1 MTHRAGSHWMLIEAT
16 CLATVTLAGLTACG
30 AGSGSDGTPG
40 AGATASAAPVATT
53 GAGGSTVTTPGG
65 GAPSMFSG
73 NGGSTSGGGAV
84 SLPGSGGV
92 APGSGGA
99 VIANGGA
106 TIVSGGAV
114 SAGGAPSGGNTSTG
128 TAGNGG
134 AGGAPAGCG
143 QGTYCQPGDDLAA
156 PDASQGFQLVS
167 PSSITVQPGAEG
179 FYCFYKNV
187 PATTEVDVGGF
198 RSWMTKGS
206 SHHFITY
213 LTGGTGSAKQP
224 DGTLQQCQFGAGQ
237 WVYATS
243 QSGLVVG
250 MDMPAT
256 VGLPLPVGSQLMMN
270 MHFFNTGDSVTT
282 PVVKLN
288 VLYANGV
295 QSKAAA
301 MYSFNT
307 QINVPPG
314 GTQTVRGTC
323 TAPAGSNFFLMSTHT
338 HKWAT
343 AADVN
348 FVSGGQSTNI
358 VHTSDYENPGT
369 HVWQAPNFLT
379 TKAGDTFTYS
389 CAYQNNE
396 TFAITVGET
405 ASRNEMCMA
414 IGYYFPAGNATC
426 F

>member
-1 MTHRAGSHWMLIEAT
+1 MFVEAT
-16 CLATVTLAGLTACG
+16 CLAATTLAGLAGCGGGAGTEGPLG
-30 AGSGSDGTPG
+30 AGSTTSAPS
-40 AGATASAAPVATT
+40 GATNPAS
-53 GAGGSTVTTPGG
+53 GAGGSTTT
-65 GAPSMFSG
+65 
-73 NGGSTSGGGAV
+73 
-84 SLPGSGGV
+84 LPGSGGAPSTPPSGTV
-92 APGSGGA
+92 ASTSSGGATSSPGSGG
-99 VIANGGA
+99 V
-106 TIVSGGAV
+106 
-114 SAGGAPSGGNTSTG
+114 P
-128 TAGNGG
+128 AGNGG
-134 AGGAPAGCG
+134 AVTAVGGAIATGGSVGTGGATAAGGAGTAGTSGAIGAAGSPTGCA

-156 PDASQGFQLVS
+156 PDAAQGFQLVS
-167 PSSITVQPGAEG
+167 PSSITVDPGAEG

-198 RSWMTKGS
+198 RSYMTKGS

-213 LTGGTGSAKQP
+213 LTGTTGSAKQP
-224 DGTLQQCQFGAGQ
+224 DGTLQQCGFGSGQ

-243 QSGLVVG
+243 QSGLVIG

-270 MHFFNTGDSVTT
+270 MHFFNTGDATAT

-288 VLYANGV
+288 VLYASSI
-295 QSKAAA
+295 QYKAAA

-314 GTQTVRGTC
+314 GTQTVKGTC

-348 FVSGGQSTNI
+348 YVSGGQSTNI
-358 VHTSDYENPGT
+358 VHTTDYENPGT

-414 IGYYFPAGNATC
+414 IGYYFPAGSANC

>member
-1 MTHRAGSHWMLIEAT
+1 MVIEAT
-16 CLATVTLAGLTACG
+16 CLAAASLAGLSGCGGG
-30 AGSGSDGTPG
+30 AGSEGTVG
-40 AGATASAAPVATT
+40 AGSATSVIPAATS
-53 GAGGSTVTTPGG
+53 GAGGATTVAGGG
-65 GAPSMFSG
+65 GAPVTTPAG
-73 NGGSTSGGGAV
+73 TGASTSSGGAP
-84 SLPGSGGV
+84 SATGSGGV
-92 APGSGGA
+92 AVASGGA
-99 VIANGGA
+99 VTAVGGA
-106 TIVSGGAV
+106 IASGGAL
-114 SAGGAPSGGNTSTG
+114 GSGGVSS
-128 TAGNGG
+128 AGNGG
-134 AGGAPAGCG
+134 TAGSTGAAGAAGSPPGCG

-156 PDASQGFQLVS
+156 PDAAQGFQLVS
-167 PSSITVQPGAEG
+167 PSSITIQPGAEG
-179 FYCFYKNV
+179 FYCFYKNI

-213 LTGGTGSAKQP
+213 LTGTSGGAKQP
-224 DGTLQQCQFGAGQ
+224 DGTLQQCGFGSGQ

-243 QSGLVVG
+243 QSGVVVG

-270 MHFFNTGDSVTT
+270 MHFFNTGDAPTT

-288 VLYANGV
+288 VLYA
-295 QSKAAA
+295 SSIRYKAAA

-314 GTQTVRGTC
+314 GTQTVKGTC

-348 FVSGGQSTNI
+348 FVSGGQATNI

-369 HVWQAPNFLT
+369 HVWQAPAFLT

-414 IGYYFPAGNATC
+414 IGYYFPAGTASC